1 VTASPPTAVSSSTA
15 APAFSRIIVT
25 GSVAYDYLM
34 HFPGKFTE
42 HFLAEHMERVSLSFL
57 VDSMDKRRGGCAPN
71 IAYTLALLGSRP
83 SVMATAGQDFGE
95 YRSWLED
102 AGVDTSLVRVVQD
115 KFTASFF
122 CSTDQTNNQIASFY
136 TGAMANA
143 GELSFR
149 TIDGIR
155 SGGLVIISPNDPDAM
170 VQYAEECKVMG
181 LPYIWDPGQQCAR
194 MGGDQLR
201 DGLVGARLAIVND
214 YEFELLRQKTGLDRD
229 GILAEVEALVVTR
242 GEKGSS
248 LYTAGEAHDIPAV
261 KPHRI
266 VDPTGVGDAFRG
278 GFLKG
283 MADGKSYVT
292 CARIGT
298 VAATFALEHMGGQ
311 GHAYTIEE
319 FETRFR
325 ASFGSG

>member
-1 VTASPPTAVSSSTA
+1 VTASQPAALSSKATS
-15 APAFSRIIVT
+15 PSFSRIIVT

-71 IAYTLALLGSRP
+71 IAYTLALLGARP

-102 AGVDTSLVRVVQD
+102 AGVDTSLVRIVQD

-149 TIDGIR
+149 TIEGIR
-155 SGGLVIISPNDPDAM
+155 SGGLVIISPNDPVAM
-170 VQYAEECKVMG
+170 VQYAEECNVMG

-194 MGGDQLR
+194 MSGDQLR
-201 DGLVGARLAIVND
+201 EGIIGARLVIVND

-229 GILAEVEALVVTR
+229 AILGEVEALVVTR

-248 LYTAGEAHDIPAV
+248 LYTAGEALDIPAV

-283 MADGKSYVT
+283 MAEGRPYAT

-311 GHAYTIEE
+311 GHAYTLEE

-325 ASFGSG
+325 ANFGDG